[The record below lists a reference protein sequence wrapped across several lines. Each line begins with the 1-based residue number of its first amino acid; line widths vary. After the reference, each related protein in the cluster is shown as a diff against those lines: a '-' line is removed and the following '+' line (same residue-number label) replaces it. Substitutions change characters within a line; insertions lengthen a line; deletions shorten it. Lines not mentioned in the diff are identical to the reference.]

1 MGYLIDFIG
10 ISFKYLFLYNIT
22 SQRPVF
28 LAADF
33 RIVEPRRVML
43 ALPKLRPLRRAAQ
56 VVKLLLAIY
65 ALRKVLQRLPELL
78 RRYRATRQGSP
89 GPPLVFIS
97 SWANVAH
104 DFLFPP
110 VVSIIL
116 QQSPAIFEA
125 PSVQPRRS
133 FPSVVSHKDGWGH

>member
-78 RRYRATRQGSP
+78 RSYRATRQGSP
-89 GPPLVFIS
+89 GPPLVIIS
-97 SWANVAH
+97 S
-104 DFLFPP
+104 
-110 VVSIIL
+110 
-116 QQSPAIFEA
+116 
-125 PSVQPRRS
+125 
-133 FPSVVSHKDGWGH
+133 